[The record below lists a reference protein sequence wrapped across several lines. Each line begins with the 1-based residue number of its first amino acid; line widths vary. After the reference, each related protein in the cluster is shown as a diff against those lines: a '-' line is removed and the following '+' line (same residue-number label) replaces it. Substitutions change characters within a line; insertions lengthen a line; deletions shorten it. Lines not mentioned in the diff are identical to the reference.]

1 MTQRCSCLSMFDVG
15 CTWLRSCERCADEIF
30 PCDWSPTNES
40 VSWCHEN
47 TRSSADDLLRHES
60 WAGIDAGLVST
71 RLGYVL
77 SGSRVCCCYVSVSD
91 LQSGNFF
98 PEESAQQRI
107 DKQSSLCQCS
117 KFLRRG
123 LPQERANNGSTNKL
137 SICQR
142 SRIWKRSP
150 AGRAQQRIDTNCRCD
165 SASGFGRVSI
175 RNVRSNESTNRLSM
189 CQSSRFWKAS
199 PAETCAAQID
209 KCNGAYQ

>member
-47 TRSSADDLLRHES
+47 TRSSADDLLRHKS

-77 SGSRVCCCYVSVSD
+77 SGSRVCCCCVSVSH

-142 SRIWKRSP
+142 SRIWKTSP
-150 AGRAQQRIDTNCRCD
+150 SGTCAATNRQTDCRCVR
-165 SASGFGRVSI
+165 APGFGRRLPQKLVQH
-175 RNVRSNESTNRLSM
+175 RSTSATEHT
-189 CQSSRFWKAS
+189 SSR
-199 PAETCAAQID
+199 T
-209 KCNGAYQ
+209 